1 MKQADMR
8 REGGFAGVFIVV
20 AIVLSLALIGGAY
33 LVKQRGEQARRDQA
47 IAANDTS
54 SSNDEATN
62 NDEATEAAGTQQPSQ
77 DGAQSTDTSSTDTT
91 VSDTEETNTS
101 SQSGEVITPSNTA
114 TETTELPRTGIA
126 TDIMSILGLLLV
138 TFSIVSYF
146 QSRRKARDTYSSLTS

>member
-1 MKQADMR
+1 MCMKQVDMR

-54 SSNDEATN
+54 DSNDESTTG
-62 NDEATEAAGTQQPSQ
+62 DEATGTDGAQQPSQ
-77 DGAQSTDTSSTDTT
+77 DETQSTNGSSTNTP
-91 VSDTEETNTS
+91 VSDTEGNESVAPPNST
-101 SQSGEVITPSNTA
+101 

-126 TDIMSILGLLLV
+126 TDILSIFGLLLV
-138 TFSIVSYF
+138 TFSVVSYF
-146 QSRRKARDTYSSLTS
+146 QSRRKAHDTYSSLTS